1 MMLSFYFLFEYGVT
15 NFLWVELCR
24 NVPLSPCP
32 HQQFAQAEHPMV
44 IVGSG
49 VLQRPDADAIHAA
62 ACGIANNVARPQE
75 QGWRTLNILHRV
87 NGGWGGGEGGMA

>member
-1 MMLSFYFLFEYGVT
+1 
-15 NFLWVELCR
+15 
-24 NVPLSPCP
+24 
-32 HQQFAQAEHPMV
+32 MV

-87 NGGWGGGEGGMA
+87 NGGWGGGDWRRGGDSMITSNTTLTIVLHAWCLHLLAKF